1 MVDLPFFLQDFI
13 LPGERSTVSTMA
25 GTSSNPIVI
34 DCTSSPET
42 SLSPLKLVK
51 AKEMYRYV
59 HLIDIIS
66 GTVYCIGLLV
76 ICRRVFEELSSE
88 SESEDTSELT
98 CKKNLFCDAR

>member
-1 MVDLPFFLQDFI
+1 M
-13 LPGERSTVSTMA
+13 
-25 GTSSNPIVI
+25 I
-34 DCTSSPET
+34 DCTLSPET

-59 HLIDIIS
+59 QVSDSDIIS

-88 SESEDTSELT
+88 SESEDTSGLT
-98 CKKNLFCDAR
+98 CKKNLFGDTR

>member
-1 MVDLPFFLQDFI
+1 
-13 LPGERSTVSTMA
+13 MA

-59 HLIDIIS
+59 QVSDSDIIS

-76 ICRRVFEELSSE
+76 ICRRVFEEISSE
-88 SESEDTSELT
+88 SESEDTNELT
-98 CKKNLFCDAR
+98 CEKNLFCDAR